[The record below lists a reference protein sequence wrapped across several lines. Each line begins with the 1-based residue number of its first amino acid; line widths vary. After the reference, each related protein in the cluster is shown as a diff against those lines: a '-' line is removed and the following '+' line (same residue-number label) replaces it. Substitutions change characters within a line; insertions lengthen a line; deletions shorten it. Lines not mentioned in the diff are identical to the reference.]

1 MLRPSDQAWLSNSG
15 FFVSVC
21 VWGGHE
27 TGYTLDTSN
36 LSQGLHTGND
46 KVSVESS
53 TGIGL
58 CVSVDCGEEARLFK
72 HGVHMR
78 TSHRKAPGEI

>member
-1 MLRPSDQAWLSNSG
+1 MHFKHLSKNAWLSNSG
-15 FFVSVC
+15 FCVC
-21 VWGGHE
+21 GG
-27 TGYTLDTSN
+27 DRSN

-46 KVSVESS
+46 KVTVESS
-53 TGIGL
+53 TGIGS
-58 CVSVDCGEEARLFK
+58 CISVDCGEKARLFK

>member
-15 FFVSVC
+15 FCVC
-21 VWGGHE
+21 VGGV
-27 TGYTLDTSN
+27 GRSN

-46 KVSVESS
+46 KVTVESS
-53 TGIGL
+53 TGIGS
-58 CVSVDCGEEARLFK
+58 CVSVDCGEKARLFK